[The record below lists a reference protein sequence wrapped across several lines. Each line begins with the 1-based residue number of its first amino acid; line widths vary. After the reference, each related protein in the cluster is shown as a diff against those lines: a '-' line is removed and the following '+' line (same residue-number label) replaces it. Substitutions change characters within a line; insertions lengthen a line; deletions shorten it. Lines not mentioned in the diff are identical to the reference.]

1 VKSFFLLLI
10 LVALAAAQQNDDPFA
25 GVAPSAAKPAE
36 TAPGWKRFFG
46 ENFGFREELMFQF
59 DSNQNAEFASR
70 QSAGFE
76 VQKKFSTATSTVAS
90 FDFQGRLVRRD
101 GFNPVMNDMEGAS
114 RQGWAF
120 EYHNLYADIYNMV
133 GGVGRFNSR
142 AGHFYVPFGLNLQT
156 DTHGTVLQL
165 SNDSNFGFERDW
177 YAGFWGRINK
187 HLNYDAYYLAG
198 SGYDLKF
205 KGQTGL
211 AGVRLSLSNRYSS
224 RYGIEGGVSVLAGE
238 RLAMDNSPI
247 RTRRVG
253 IDARYRRVAPRRVAS
268 GGARSGW
275 SNRGLADC
283 SSALRI
289 TTDRAECGNCRRM
302 DALLYPAMDFEALLE
317 QVMHRLADAH
327 VRLDPAD
334 DRLGAPVELK
344 PVGARRGE
352 DGLLDRALVL
362 DAELGCAV
370 AEAFR
375 VLLGDERR
383 HAEDPGG
390 GEQLRARLGDGLK
403 RRVGAKALL
412 HVDDHERGAV
422 AAQQRHQPPT
432 TDRARSR

>member
-59 DSNQNAEFASR
+59 DSNQDAEFASR

-101 GFNPVMNDMEGAS
+101 GFNPVMNDIEGAS

-120 EYHNLYADIYNMV
+120 EYHNLYADIYNVV
-133 GGVGRFNSR
+133 GGVGRFNFR

-205 KGQTGL
+205 KGQSGL
-211 AGVRLSLSNRYSS
+211 AGARLSLSNRYSS

-253 IDARYRRVAPRRVAS
+253 IDARYRRVAPSGLLTFTTELS
-268 GGARSGW
+268 GGTDAY
-275 SNRGLADC
+275 SNVFTQLYQTEYLRASRRWGL
-283 SSALRI
+283 SSQYRR
-289 TTDRAECGNCRRM
+289 RA
-302 DALLYPAMDFEALLE
+302 
-317 QVMHRLADAH
+317 ADASIIGEVAWYFRNDVAGSNLH
-327 VRLDPAD
+327 SLRLN
-334 DRLGAPVELK
+334 VERKLHSASL
-344 PVGARRGE
+344 PP
-352 DGLLDRALVL
+352 
-362 DAELGCAV
+362 
-370 AEAFR
+370 
-375 VLLGDERR
+375 
-383 HAEDPGG
+383 HSGG
-390 GEQLRARLGDGLK
+390 PSYTVVTLQYYLYR
-403 RRVGAKALL
+403 
-412 HVDDHERGAV
+412 
-422 AAQQRHQPPT
+422 
-432 TDRARSR
+432 